1 MTGFEYSSGG
11 VREERWGVIEC
22 LSEAAFG
29 AEIGEFDWC
38 FGGENE
44 RFEFAVK
51 CRLWS
56 SEA

>member
-1 MTGFEYSSGG
+1 MNTAVEE

-38 FGGENE
+38 FGEKSE